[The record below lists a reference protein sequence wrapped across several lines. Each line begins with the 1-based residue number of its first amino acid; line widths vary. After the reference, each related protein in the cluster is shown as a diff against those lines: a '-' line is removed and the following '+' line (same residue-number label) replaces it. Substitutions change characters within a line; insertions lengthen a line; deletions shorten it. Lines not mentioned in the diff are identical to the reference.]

1 MNYIT
6 QNGMKETSIY
16 IPEEIQRRIFNYEHQ
31 LRMKDVLHELCEY
44 NMWTCDE
51 CDREYHIKD
60 GEEFRIKN
68 MMFTV
73 CGVRCKRSVEHDHEK
88 YMNARYR
95 FQSNQN

>member
-1 MNYIT
+1 MNESNIC
-6 QNGMKETSIY
+6 

-31 LRMKDVLHELCEY
+31 LRMKDVLDEFCEY

-51 CDREYHIKD
+51 CDREYHIND

-73 CGVRCKRSVEHDHEK
+73 IRYTLYFEVEYK
-88 YMNARYR
+88 YKNK
-95 FQSNQN
+95 N